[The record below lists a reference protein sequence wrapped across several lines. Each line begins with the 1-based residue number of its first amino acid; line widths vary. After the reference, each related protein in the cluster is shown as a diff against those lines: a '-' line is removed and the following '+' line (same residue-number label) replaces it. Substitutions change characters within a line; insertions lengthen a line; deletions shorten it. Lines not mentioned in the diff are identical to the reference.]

1 MVYENTLYGDMNPI
15 TEPESV
21 EYKQFFEGLDEPCVA
36 FEIVNDEPI
45 IISTNNTFKE
55 TFVGEN
61 KPIFG
66 ENLNELIVPE
76 GEIEKAK
83 RLDQRT
89 KQGETNEIEVERETI
104 HGMRNFLYR
113 GIPVN
118 DILGFGIY
126 IDITQRHRQKEYIN
140 VLQRILRHNL
150 RNDLT
155 VVNGFARRANNMA
168 TDDEISECLS
178 NVLRKTGRIETLI
191 EEADNIR
198 DIINQDFE
206 SNTQLMSVEKIA
218 GSAIGACL
226 SEFSSANVGIE
237 CTDGLMAKAGPKLQV
252 AFEAVIDNG
261 LRYNDSDQPRVMIRG
276 HKVNDNRAHI
286 SIVDNGV
293 GITTTEQEIITGDKE
308 ATQLE
313 HGSGLGLW
321 MTKWIIESYQG
332 SIEIHNSSIGGTVIE
347 FWLNC

>member
-1 MVYENTLYGDMNPI
+1 MNPI
-15 TEPESV
+15 TKPKSV
-21 EYKQFFEGLDEPCVA
+21 EYKQFFEGLDEPCVV

-45 IISTNNTFKE
+45 IISANNAFKE
-55 TFVGEN
+55 TFVDER
-61 KPIFG
+61 KSVYAV
-66 ENLNELIVPE
+66 NLNELIVPE
-76 GEIEKAK
+76 DKIEKAK
-83 RLDQRT
+83 KLDQRT
-89 KQGETNEIEVERETI
+89 KKGEINEIEVERETI
-104 HGMRNFLYR
+104 HEVRNFLYR

-126 IDITQRHRQKEYIN
+126 IDITQRQREKEYIN

-155 VVNGFARRANNMA
+155 ILSGFATRANNIA

-178 NVLRKTGRIETLI
+178 NILKKTGRIETLI
-191 EEADNIR
+191 EEADTIR
-198 DIINQDFE
+198 DIINEDFG

-218 GSAIGACL
+218 GSAIGECL

-261 LRYNDSDQPRVMIRG
+261 LRYNNSDQPRVMIRG
-276 HKVNDNRAHI
+276 HKVNDNRVHI
-286 SIVDNGV
+286 SIADNGV

-332 SIEIHNSSIGGTVIE
+332 SIEIHNSHTGGTVIE